1 MAAQMAAAMFN
12 RLIHRNI
19 ALLVGVVLA
28 GQLLAGGLVM
38 LLVIRPQVDRVA
50 NVTSDAIGALS
61 MAMAETPPDRRSGLL
76 DAINRQGA
84 MAIRPVIDAPT
95 DGIRFPNFVER
106 QFIRA
111 LADRLTT
118 QDRLV
123 WRTDIDARL
132 WVRLQLGGADYWVS
146 VTPPRARGAFA
157 SLLLAFC
164 TAFIVAVAGGLALQR
179 RLDQPLRRLAVAVD
193 GYEPETVRQPLDT
206 SGPQEVA
213 AVATAL
219 NRMTQRLTQQEAE
232 RAVMLGGV
240 SHDLRTPLTR
250 LRLCLEMM
258 HCGDA
263 ELEATALRQ
272 MDRIE
277 AMLTQFLDFARGFD
291 AEPLVTCDIA
301 SLIGQ
306 IVAGQGN
313 DAMEIEVEPGLSATL
328 RPNAVA
334 RAIDNLVTNAL
345 RHGAPPVRIAA
356 RQSGS
361 MLRIAVS
368 DSGPGIDPARAQDLI
383 RPFARGDAARSGEGA
398 GLGLAIVHRV
408 AAAHGGSLA
417 FDRSAGQ
424 FTVLLEIGTA
434 TTKTG

>member
-1 MAAQMAAAMFN
+1 MFS

-61 MAMAETPPDRRSGLL
+61 MAMAETPADRRSTLL
-76 DAINRQGA
+76 EAINRQGG
-84 MAIRPVIDAPT
+84 MAIRPAIDAPS

-123 WRTDIDARL
+123 WRTDQDARL
-132 WVRLQLGGADYWVS
+132 WVQLQLGGSDYWIS
-146 VTPPRARGAFA
+146 VTPPHRRGAFA
-157 SLLLAFC
+157 SLLVAFC
-164 TAFIVAVAGGLALQR
+164 TAFIVAVVGGLALQR
-179 RLDQPLRRLAVAVD
+179 RLDQPLRRLALAVD
-193 GYEPETVRQPLDT
+193 DYQPEMVRQPLDT

-219 NRMTQRLTQQEAE
+219 NRMTERLTDQEAE

-272 MDRIE
+272 VDRIE
-277 AMLTQFLDFARGFD
+277 AMLAQFLDFARGVE
-291 AEPLVTCDIA
+291 AEAVQSCDIA
-301 SLIGQ
+301 ALLEQVVADQSSTPPVTLTVTPGMCAQ
-306 IVAGQGN
+306 I
-313 DAMEIEVEPGLSATL
+313 
-328 RPNAVA
+328 RPHALA
-334 RAIDNLVTNAL
+334 RAVGNLLANAL
-345 RHGAPPVRIAA
+345 KHGAPPWRIEA
-356 RQSGS
+356 RMEGGR
-361 MLRIAVS
+361 LIIAVLDAGAGFDTGS
-368 DSGPGIDPARAQDLI
+368 AGELM
-383 RPFARGDAARSGEGA
+383 RPFARGDAARRGDGT
-398 GLGLAIVHRV
+398 GLGLAIVQR
-408 AAAHGGSLA
+408 AIATQGGSLSFVRA
-417 FDRSAGQ
+417 TAQ
-424 FTVLLEIGTA
+424 FAAIIEIVSR
-434 TTKTG
+434 

>member
-1 MAAQMAAAMFN
+1 MFN

-19 ALLVGVVLA
+19 ALLIGVVLA

-50 NVTSDAIGALS
+50 HVTSDAIGALS
-61 MAMAETPPDRRSGLL
+61 LALAETPPDRRAALL
-76 DAINRQGA
+76 NAINRQGG
-84 MAIRPVIDAPT
+84 MTIRPAIDAPS

-111 LADRLTT
+111 LADQLTT
-118 QDRLV
+118 QERLV
-123 WRTDIDARL
+123 WRTDRDARL
-132 WVRLQLGGADYWVS
+132 WVRLQLGGGDYWVS
-146 VTPPRARGAFA
+146 VTPPHTRGAFV

-164 TAFIVAVAGGLALQR
+164 TAFIVAVVGGLALQR
-179 RLDQPLRRLAVAVD
+179 RLDQPLRRLALAVD
-193 GYEPETVRQPLDT
+193 GYAPETVRQPLDT

-213 AVATAL
+213 AVATAF
-219 NRMTQRLTQQEAE
+219 NRMTERLAGQEAE

-258 HCGDA
+258 HGGDV

-272 MDRIE
+272 VDRIE

-291 AEPLVTCDIA
+291 AEPLVACDIA
-301 SLIGQ
+301 KLIGQ
-306 IVAGQGN
+306 VAREYGEGTV
-313 DAMEIEVEPGLSATL
+313 EIDVGPGLSAML
-328 RPNAVA
+328 RPNAVG

-356 RQSGS
+356 WQSGTR
-361 MLRIAVS
+361 MRIAVS
-368 DSGPGIDPARAQDLI
+368 DSGPGIDPGCMQSLI

-398 GLGLAIVHRV
+398 GLGLAIAERV
-408 AAAHGGSLA
+408 AAAHDGNLH
-417 FDRSAGQ
+417 FDRSAGR
-424 FTVLLEIGTA
+424 FTAQLEIETA
-434 TTKTG
+434 KNKVV